1 MSGCLAPCVGRTCG
15 QRHGVQLAA
24 DKTGKC
30 VGDAERTG
38 RREST
43 SMAIHIVEEA
53 NRCLHCKRPMCQKG
67 CPISTSIP
75 QVIQLFQDGKMNEA
89 GEMLFEN
96 NPLSLCCSIV
106 CNHEGQCE
114 GHCIRGRKD
123 TPVHFS
129 AIESFVSD
137 LYLDRMVVERK
148 PSNGHRAAVI
158 GAGPA
163 GITVAVKL
171 AAAGCDVTIFDSK
184 ERVGGVMR
192 YGIPAFRLPRT
203 ILDRYA
209 KCLEQMGI
217 KFRANTTIGG
227 ALEIHD
233 LFRDGYESVFVGT
246 GVWRP
251 KTLGMYG
258 ESLANVHFS
267 VDYLADPAAFELG
280 DTVAVIGVG
289 NSAMDVARTALRR
302 GARHVTMYARSK
314 HVSASSDELAYAQLE
329 GADIA
334 YGYAITMLNE
344 QGPVFK
350 KAIFDEDDKVVGY
363 EDELVQESADSTV
376 ISISQGPKNKL
387 LLTTPG
393 LEGNDKG
400 LLVVNDDG
408 MTSVDGVFAAGDVV
422 SGSKTVVHAVAAA
435 KQVAEAMLAY
445 MEATPADGEA
455 CELCESARLEGRHMH
470 HVHNTEDL

>member
-1 MSGCLAPCVGRTCG
+1 
-15 QRHGVQLAA
+15 
-24 DKTGKC
+24 
-30 VGDAERTG
+30 
-38 RREST
+38 
-43 SMAIHIVEEA
+43 MAIHIVEEA
-53 NRCLHCKRPMCQKG
+53 NRCLHCKRPMCQRG

-75 QVIQLFQDGKMNEA
+75 QVIQLFQDGKMGEA
-89 GEMLFEN
+89 GQMLFEN
-96 NPLSLCCSIV
+96 NPLSVVCSIV

-114 GHCIRGRKD
+114 GHCVRGRKD

-137 LYLDRMVVERK
+137 LYLDRMAIER
-148 PSNGHRAAVI
+148 PASNGRMVAVI

-163 GITVAVKL
+163 GITVAVEL
-171 AAAGCDVTIFDSK
+171 ARRGYEVTIFDSK

-192 YGIPAFRLPRT
+192 YGIPDFRLPRT

-209 KCLEQMGI
+209 ARLEEMGV

-233 LFRDGYESVFVGT
+233 LFRDGYQSVFVGT

-251 KTLGMYG
+251 KTLGMRG

-267 VDYLADPAAFELG
+267 VDYLADPGAFDLG
-280 DTVAVIGVG
+280 ETVAVIGVG
-289 NSAMDVARTALRR
+289 NSAMDVARTALRH

-329 GADIA
+329 GAEIVYGKAIA
-334 YGYAITMLNE
+334 LITE
-344 QGPVFK
+344 DGPVFK
-350 KAIFDEDDKVVGY
+350 TAVFDENDQVCGY
-363 EDELVQESADSTV
+363 EDELEQAHADSTV

-393 LEGNDKG
+393 LEGSDRG
-400 LLVVNDDG
+400 LLVVDERG
-408 MTSVDGVFAAGDVV
+408 MTSVEGVFAAGDVV
-422 SGSKTVVHAVAAA
+422 TGSKTVVHAVAAA
-435 KQVAEAMLAY
+435 KEVAGAMDAY
-445 MEATPADGEA
+445 MQGLPAPEADAAPVGPDG
-455 CELCESARLEGRHMH
+455 RVH
-470 HVHNTEDL
+470 HIHGTMDV

>member
-1 MSGCLAPCVGRTCG
+1 MSV
-15 QRHGVQLAA
+15 
-24 DKTGKC
+24 
-30 VGDAERTG
+30 
-38 RREST
+38 
-43 SMAIHIVEEA
+43 HIVEEA

-75 QVIQLFQDGKMNEA
+75 QVIQLFQDGKMGEA

-96 NPLSLCCSIV
+96 NPLSVVCSIV
-106 CNHEGQCE
+106 CNHEAQCE

-137 LYLDRMVVERK
+137 LYLDRMVVERAE
-148 PSNGHRAAVI
+148 PNGHMAAVI

-163 GITVAVKL
+163 GITVAVEL
-171 AAAGCDVTIFDSK
+171 AKAGYDVTLFDSK
-184 ERVGGVMR
+184 ERPGGVMR
-192 YGIPAFRLPRT
+192 YGIPDFRLPRT
-203 ILDRYA
+203 ILDRYG
-209 KCLEQMGI
+209 KRLEEMGV

-233 LFRDGYESVFVGT
+233 LMRDGYESVFVGT

-251 KTLGMYG
+251 KTLGMRG

-267 VDYLADPAAFELG
+267 VDYLADPSAFDLG
-280 DTVAVIGVG
+280 ETVAVIGVG
-289 NSAMDVARTALRR
+289 NSAMDVARTALRH

-329 GADIA
+329 GAEIV
-334 YGYAITMLNE
+334 YGKAITLITE
-344 QGPVFK
+344 EGPVFK
-350 KAIFDEDDKVVGY
+350 TAVFDEDGKVTGY
-363 EDELVQESADSTV
+363 EDELDQQRADSTV
-376 ISISQGPKNKL
+376 IAISQGPKNKL

-393 LEGNDKG
+393 LEGSDTG
-400 LLVVNDDG
+400 LLVVDEKG

-422 SGSKTVVHAVAAA
+422 TGSKTVVHAVAAA
-435 KQVAEAMLAY
+435 KQVARNMIEY
-445 MEATPADGEA
+445 MSAGEREEPARAAAGVGA
-455 CELCESARLEGRHMH
+455 H
-470 HVHNTEDL
+470 HVHDTEDL

>member
-1 MSGCLAPCVGRTCG
+1 
-15 QRHGVQLAA
+15 
-24 DKTGKC
+24 
-30 VGDAERTG
+30 
-38 RREST
+38 
-43 SMAIHIVEEA
+43 
-53 NRCLHCKRPMCQKG
+53 
-67 CPISTSIP
+67 
-75 QVIQLFQDGKMNEA
+75 
-89 GEMLFEN
+89 
-96 NPLSLCCSIV
+96 
-106 CNHEGQCE
+106 
-114 GHCIRGRKD
+114 
-123 TPVHFS
+123 
-129 AIESFVSD
+129 
-137 LYLDRMVVERK
+137 
-148 PSNGHRAAVI
+148 
-158 GAGPA
+158 
-163 GITVAVKL
+163 
-171 AAAGCDVTIFDSK
+171 
-184 ERVGGVMR
+184 MR
-192 YGIPAFRLPRT
+192 YGIPDFRLPRT

-209 KCLEQMGI
+209 KRLEQMGI

-329 GADIA
+329 GADVV

-363 EDELVQESADSTV
+363 EDELVQESVDSTV

-422 SGSKTVVHAVAAA
+422 TGSKTVVHAVAAA

-445 MEATPADGEA
+445 MEAMPVDGEA
-455 CELCESARLEGRHMH
+455 CELCEGARLESRHMH

>member
-1 MSGCLAPCVGRTCG
+1 
-15 QRHGVQLAA
+15 
-24 DKTGKC
+24 
-30 VGDAERTG
+30 
-38 RREST
+38 
-43 SMAIHIVEEA
+43 MAIHIVEEA
-53 NRCLHCKRPMCQKG
+53 NRCLQCKKPLCQKG
-67 CPISTSIP
+67 CPISTNIP
-75 QVIQLFQDGKMNEA
+75 EVIRLFKEGDMTTA

-96 NPLSLCCSIV
+96 NPLSVVCSIV
-106 CNHEGQCE
+106 CNHERQCE

-137 LYLDRMVVERK
+137 LYLDRMDVACK
-148 PSNGHRAAVI
+148 SANGHQAAVI

-163 GITVAVKL
+163 GITVAVEL
-171 AAAGCDVTIFDSK
+171 AREGYGVTIFDSK
-184 ERVGGVMR
+184 ERIGGVMR
-192 YGIPAFRLPRT
+192 YGIPDFRLPRS

-209 KCLEQMGI
+209 ERMAEMGI

-233 LFRDGYESVFVGT
+233 LFRDGYECVFVGT

-251 KTLGMYG
+251 RTLGMRG

-267 VDYLADPAAFELG
+267 VDYLADPAAFSLG
-280 DTVAVIGVG
+280 ENVAVIGVG

-329 GADIA
+329 GAEIE
-334 YGYAITMLNE
+334 YGKAITMLTE
-344 QGPVFK
+344 DGPVFK
-350 KAIFDEDDKVVGY
+350 TAVFDEDDYITGY
-363 EDELVQESADSTV
+363 EDELDYRHADSTI

-393 LEGNDKG
+393 LECGETG
-400 LLVVNDDG
+400 LLLVDESG
-408 MTSVDGVFAAGDVV
+408 ATTVDGVFSAGDVV
-422 SGSKTVVHAVAAA
+422 TGSKTVVAAVSAAKHVAAS
-435 KQVAEAMLAY
+435 MMAY
-445 MEATPADGEA
+445 MENHAGGADGA
-455 CELCESARLEGRHMH
+455 DGDGAPVH
-470 HVHNTEDL
+470 HVHGTMDV

>member
-1 MSGCLAPCVGRTCG
+1 MSV
-15 QRHGVQLAA
+15 
-24 DKTGKC
+24 
-30 VGDAERTG
+30 
-38 RREST
+38 
-43 SMAIHIVEEA
+43 HIVEEA

-96 NPLSLCCSIV
+96 NPLSVCCSIV

-137 LYLDRMVVERK
+137 LYLDRMVIERK

-184 ERVGGVMR
+184 ERIGGVMR
-192 YGIPAFRLPRT
+192 YGIPDFRLPRT
-203 ILDRYA
+203 ILDRYG
-209 KCLEQMGI
+209 KRLEEMGV

-233 LFRDGYESVFVGT
+233 LMRDGYESVFVGT

-251 KTLGMYG
+251 KTLGMRG

-267 VDYLADPAAFELG
+267 VDYLADPSAFDLG
-280 DTVAVIGVG
+280 ETVAVIGVG
-289 NSAMDVARTALRR
+289 NSAMDVARTALRH

-329 GADIA
+329 GAEIV
-334 YGYAITMLNE
+334 YGKAITLITE
-344 QGPVFK
+344 EGPVFK
-350 KAIFDEDDKVVGY
+350 TAVFDEDGKVTGY
-363 EDELVQESADSTV
+363 EDELDQQRADSTV
-376 ISISQGPKNKL
+376 IAISQGPKNKL

-393 LEGNDKG
+393 LEGSDTG
-400 LLVVNDDG
+400 LLVVDEKG

-422 SGSKTVVHAVAAA
+422 TGSKTVVHAVAAA
-435 KQVAEAMLAY
+435 KQVARNMIEYMSAGEREEPAREAAGVG
-445 MEATPADGEA
+445 A
-455 CELCESARLEGRHMH
+455 H
-470 HVHNTEDL
+470 HVHDTEDL